1 VLPAP
6 TPTAGKCCVVV
17 GVNRLEYVDSAG
29 TRRINPFS
37 RRIEPDVV
45 DANDAGKRGD
55 HPAGLRI
62 HHGQSPGLERG
73 REQAMSCFVLCEC
86 VDVGVARNFPCRHSP
101 GLLVDHADRS

>member
-1 VLPAP
+1 
-6 TPTAGKCCVVV
+6 VV
-17 GVNRLEYVDSAG
+17 GVNLLEYVDSAG

-73 REQAMSCFVLCEC
+73 REQAMSNASAWTLVW
-86 VDVGVARNFPCRHSP
+86 P
-101 GLLVDHADRS
+101 GIFHVVTAPVFWSIMPIDPDRAGS